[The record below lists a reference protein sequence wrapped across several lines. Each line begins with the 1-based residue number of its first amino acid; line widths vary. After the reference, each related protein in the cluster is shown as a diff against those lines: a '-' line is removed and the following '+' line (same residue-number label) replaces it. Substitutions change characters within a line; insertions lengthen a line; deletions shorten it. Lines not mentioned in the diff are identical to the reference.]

1 MVHSLGLNF
10 QPLVMH
16 LAAVNQHMSL
26 NETLAASTINS
37 AHSIGRSATHG
48 SIEKHKVADLV
59 VIDAPK

>member
-1 MVHSLGLNF
+1 
-10 QPLVMH
+10 MH